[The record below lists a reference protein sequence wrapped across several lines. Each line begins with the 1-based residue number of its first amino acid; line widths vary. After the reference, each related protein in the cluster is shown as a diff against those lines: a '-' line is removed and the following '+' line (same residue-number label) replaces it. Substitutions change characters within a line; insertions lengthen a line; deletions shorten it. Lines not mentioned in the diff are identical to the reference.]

1 MTNRWAA
8 LYFIVFWLMTIIVLM
23 NLVVATVLD
32 VFAQQVST
40 VAEEPEALPV
50 EQDEELFGETKE
62 TVVEPLPAEIATQE
76 NLEQVV
82 VAKEFDESMMD
93 EALGETIESPE
104 ERKPDQK
111 LD

>member
-1 MTNRWAA
+1 
-8 LYFIVFWLMTIIVLM
+8 MTIIVLM

-50 EQDEELFGETKE
+50 VEDEELFGEEVIKE
-62 TVVEPLPAEIATQE
+62 TVVEPAELKPEE

-82 VAKEFDESMMD
+82 VAKEFDESMME

-104 ERKPDQK
+104 EQIETREHDQK